1 MIFRTFLSSAF
12 ALLLAAAACL
22 SGAGPARAQDAL
34 YTVNGVHVDA
44 TAASS
49 GEALNQAIA
58 QGRAKAF
65 QILYRRLT
73 RQADWQRQPPLDAAG
88 LLRLSRGTNITN
100 ERRSTTRYVADVTY
114 MFNPTA
120 VQRTLRAAQIVFSQV
135 QAKPILVIAMSP
147 GVSHGP
153 WAGALM
159 SPAFHDSQVPFTVL
173 APEDDASLA
182 ALNFDAAGWNDVS
195 AVAAKNHVS
204 DVALAQA
211 IYAGGKMTVNIR
223 RLGPIEQPA
232 KTSVDVALL
241 QTVGTTY
248 PVAAQAAVHA
258 IEDMWKTRSAIDF
271 SQRGHLTADVHIA
284 SLAQWGEIQTSLA
297 GVGNVTGMNVEAMDM
312 GYARVNLT
320 YQGGLD
326 QLREAFAGAGLSLSN
341 HGGQWTLAKAQ

>member
-1 MIFRTFLSSAF
+1 MIFRAFFLSAF
-12 ALLLAAAACL
+12 ALLLVAAACL
-22 SGAGPARAQDAL
+22 TGAGPARAQDAL

-44 TAASS
+44 TGASS
-49 GEALNQAIA
+49 GEASNQAIA
-58 QGRAKAF
+58 HGRAKAF
-65 QILYRRLT
+65 QILFRRLT
-73 RQADWQRQPPLDAAG
+73 RQADWARQPPLDAAS

-100 ERRSTTRYVADVTY
+100 ERRSTTRYTADVTY

-120 VQRTLRAAQIVFSQV
+120 VQRALRAAQIAFSQA
-135 QAKPILVIAMSP
+135 QAKPILVIPMSP

-153 WAGALM
+153 WASALM
-159 SPAFHDSQVPFTVL
+159 SPAFRDSQVPFTL
-173 APEDDASLA
+173 LEPEDDAALA

-195 AVAAKNHVS
+195 AVAIKNHVS
-204 DVALAQA
+204 EVALVQA
-211 IYAGGKMTVNIR
+211 VYAGGKMTVNVR
-223 RLGPIEQPA
+223 RLGAGQQPA
-232 KTSVDVALL
+232 KTSVDVPVL

-271 SQRGHLTADVHIA
+271 TQRGRLTADVRIA
-284 SLAQWGEIQTSLA
+284 SLAQWGEIQISLA
-297 GVGNVTGMNVEAMDM
+297 AVGNVTSVNVAAMDM

-326 QLREAFAGAGLSLSN
+326 QLREAFAGAGLTLAN